1 MSFVLAVAT
10 NLVANIAFWFALGL
24 AFLAG
29 SRTVERRMVRFFGL
43 GNSRRVS
50 VYLSNAAEPTPR
62 SDGRPRLALAFHEF
76 QAIQSV
82 NKLFGAA
89 PLRLPEIARGLVDG
103 LWLRRPIQHLAEVS
117 PPTTD
122 GAQLSDSCIVVG
134 SSARNVIRRY
144 GVERQL
150 VRATL
155 DAELRLGEAWYT
167 AGDEVTVAVRLDGDN
182 VQHIRARKNL
192 ALIEKVHRRGEDAV
206 NFFCVGVRG
215 DSSWAAVEYLVRNWK
230 RLATEFGD
238 QDFVV
243 VLGVPW
249 NEGAYFTEY
258 PEPSRVASIRTS
270 ASAA

>member
-1 MSFVLAVAT
+1 
-10 NLVANIAFWFALGL
+10 
-24 AFLAG
+24 
-29 SRTVERRMVRFFGL
+29 MVRFFGL
-43 GNSRRVS
+43 GNSRRVQ
-50 VYLSNAAEPTPR
+50 VYLSNAAEHTPR

-89 PLRLPEIARGLVDG
+89 PLRLPELARGLVDG
-103 LWLRRPIQHLAEVS
+103 IWLRRPIRHLAEVS

-134 SSARNVIRRY
+134 SSARNSIRRY
-144 GVERQL
+144 GVDRQL
-150 VRATL
+150 VKATL
-155 DAELRLGEAWYT
+155 EAEQRPGEPWYA

-192 ALIEKVHRRGEDAV
+192 AVIEKVHRSSEDVA

-230 RLATEFGD
+230 HLAAEFGD
-238 QDFVV
+238 RDFVII
-243 VLGVPW
+243 LGVPW
-249 NEGAYFTEY
+249 NEGVYFTEY
-258 PEPSRVASIRTS
+258 PEPSRVATIRTS
-270 ASAA
+270 PPVT